1 MHVLALTKFNAKI
14 CNSCSI
20 FDSNSAPDAA
30 AINLVYYNA
39 VMKNVTFIN
48 HIGSTMR
55 VSNYSKHCILHSLIH
70 LNHKGDY
77 WKS

>member
-1 MHVLALTKFNAKI
+1 MALI
-14 CNSCSI
+14 LSVMLYYSCSI

-39 VMKNVTFIN
+39 VLKNITFVN
-48 HIGSTMR
+48 HTGSTLR
-55 VSNYSKHCILHSLIH
+55 VSEYQFLLPLYITLYTYVII
-70 LNHKGDY
+70 KGDY

>member
-1 MHVLALTKFNAKI
+1 MQHQLDLRIGKYLCMYVLALTKFNAKI

-55 VSNYSKHCILHSLIH
+55 VSNYQLL
-70 LNHKGDY
+70 
-77 WKS
+77 